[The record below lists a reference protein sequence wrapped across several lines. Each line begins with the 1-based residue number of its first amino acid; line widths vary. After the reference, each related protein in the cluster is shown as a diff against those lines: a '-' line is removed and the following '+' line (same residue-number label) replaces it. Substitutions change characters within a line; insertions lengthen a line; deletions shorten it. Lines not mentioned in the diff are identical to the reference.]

1 MLGLFL
7 NLNLLKWLM
16 TSVSWVVCVLQFIAT
31 AISRSWAGLE
41 ILGFMIHISSLGTT
55 KCLISKSP
63 QAVVKNLIKFRV
75 ILSVPCLLLN
85 CSLTTS
91 TTKVSMDSRMPSNR
105 GWICTDSRAGLGE
118 VATDI
123 GSLVLPLAPIL
134 ITLMGNDDSPDGNN
148 PWKWMIPLL
157 RNYIFT
163 YWLKNL
169 YMYYFLYLNIRIPSG
184 ISMCADRKYFFKVL
198 GPINNHQLFLTSMI
212 YPTSTHFSTMP

>member
-41 ILGFMIHISSLGTT
+41 ILGFIIHISSLGTT

-91 TTKVSMDSRMPSNR
+91 TTKVSMDSRMPSNL

-134 ITLMGNDDSPDGNN
+134 MTFMGNDDSWPDGNN
-148 PWKWMIPLL
+148 PWKRMIL
-157 RNYIFT
+157 
-163 YWLKNL
+163 
-169 YMYYFLYLNIRIPSG
+169 LNI
-184 ISMCADRKYFFKVL
+184 KKLYFRLLIEKFVCYFC
-198 GPINNHQLFLTSMI
+198 IHT
-212 YPTSTHFSTMP
+212 Y

>member
-7 NLNLLKWLM
+7 NLNLLKWPM

-31 AISRSWAGLE
+31 AMSRSWAGLE
-41 ILGFMIHISSLGTT
+41 ILGFIIHISSLGTT

-91 TTKVSMDSRMPSNR
+91 TTKVSMDSRMPSNL

-134 ITLMGNDDSPDGNN
+134 ITLMGNDDSWPDGNN
-148 PWKWMIPLL
+148 PWKRMIQL
-157 RNYIFT
+157 NT
-163 YWLKNL
+163 Y
-169 YMYYFLYLNIRIPSG
+169 
-184 ISMCADRKYFFKVL
+184 
-198 GPINNHQLFLTSMI
+198 
-212 YPTSTHFSTMP
+212 